1 MVWTFEDKPITTS
14 NMSVWVL
21 EDQSDGQLINAWS
34 LDCRMTR
41 TLARGGSNEEWVACH
56 AGDVGVGH
64 KRIINVVLPTEI
76 AAAAAAAA
84 AKRGNEGVAMT
95 AIRLNVYVALS
106 RRHLVIPGANPSP
119 PWSTLAG

>member
-1 MVWTFEDKPITTS
+1 
-14 NMSVWVL
+14 
-21 EDQSDGQLINAWS
+21 
-34 LDCRMTR
+34 MTR

-95 AIRLNVYVALS
+95 AIRLNVHSHFALPDQVPKIK
-106 RRHLVIPGANPSP
+106 RLDVYD
-119 PWSTLAG
+119 WSTKGECV